1 MNFQNLYVNKK
12 FSKHIKK
19 NFPEIKKNNNKKGII
34 LVEFN
39 RWSSHHICYGYLINS
54 LKKKYSC
61 TIDAYEGYTLISSSI
76 SQSFSQKL
84 KWYLGQ
90 KLLLNNFI

>member
-39 RWSSHHICYGYLINS
+39 GWSSHHICYGYLINS
-54 LKKKYSC
+54 
-61 TIDAYEGYTLISSSI
+61 
-76 SQSFSQKL
+76 
-84 KWYLGQ
+84 
-90 KLLLNNFI
+90 